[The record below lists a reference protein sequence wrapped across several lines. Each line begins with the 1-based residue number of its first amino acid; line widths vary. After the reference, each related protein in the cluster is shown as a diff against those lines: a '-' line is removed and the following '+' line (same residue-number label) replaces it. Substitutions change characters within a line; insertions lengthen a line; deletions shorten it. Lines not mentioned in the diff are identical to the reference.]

1 MYDWSDLRIFLAAA
15 RARSMLAAAGELGIN
30 QSTVTRR
37 IAALEKAL
45 EIRLFHRTR
54 DGCQLSEAGQ
64 SLLTQAERVAA
75 EAETFERLVAQRKR
89 ELSGVIR
96 VTTLESVANQVL
108 TPLLSN
114 FIELYPDIRVE
125 LIATSKRLDLS
136 RSDADI
142 AIRACRAPTGSGI
155 VARKLADDPW
165 RLYCSRRYSDR
176 RGVPRRASDLNQ
188 HVLIGADG
196 DLAKLDQFI
205 WLAKTASQAKVRTV
219 CSHLPNMLA
228 AIQAGHGVGALPSS
242 IGIPPDLIEC
252 FPMPDFKFGI
262 YLITRELLKELPRVK
277 AFNKFIVAH
286 RGVLKQA
293 LKGAAQILS

>member
-15 RARSMLAAAGELGIN
+15 RARSMLGAAGELGIN

-37 IAALEKAL
+37 VAALEKAL
-45 EIRLFHRTR
+45 EIRLFHRNR
-54 DGCQLSEAGQ
+54 DGCHLTEAGQ
-64 SLLTQAERVAA
+64 SLFVQAERVAA

-108 TPLLSN
+108 TPLVSD
-114 FIELYPDIRVE
+114 FIELYPGIRVE
-125 LIATSKRLDLS
+125 LIATNKRLDLA
-136 RSDADI
+136 RGDADI
-142 AIRACRAPTGSGI
+142 AIRACRAPTQSGI
-155 VARKLADDPW
+155 VIRKLADDPW
-165 RLYCSRRYSDR
+165 KLYCSSGYSDR
-176 RGVPRRASDLNQ
+176 RGVPRLASDLNQ

-196 DLAKLDQFI
+196 DLAKLDPFI
-205 WLAKTASQAKVRTV
+205 WLAKTASQAVVRSV

-242 IGIPPDLIEC
+242 IGIPPDLVEC

-262 YLITRELLKELPRVK
+262 YLMTRDSLKDLPRVK
-277 AFNKFIVAH
+277 EFNKFIVAR
-286 RGVLKQA
+286 RGVLKRA
-293 LKGAAQILS
+293 LEGPRKS